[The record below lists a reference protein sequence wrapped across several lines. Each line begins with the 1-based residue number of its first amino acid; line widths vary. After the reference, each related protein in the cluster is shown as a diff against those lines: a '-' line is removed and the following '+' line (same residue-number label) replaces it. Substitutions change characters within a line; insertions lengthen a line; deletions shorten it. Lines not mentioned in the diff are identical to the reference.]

1 MAETEKKSPLDDT
14 LLISFQAKWLPGLAE
29 FVSDS
34 WLAPG
39 WWGIQFQPAGDHHA
53 TIVAQDG
60 AAMVVIQDPKTVLTA
75 TGGAVGKTWD
85 VSFRPEF
92 IARCKPLEFEMRSS
106 EGDSIRVPAPDWQT
120 AETGR
125 VRARGDVRMPVLLSV
140 IAFLGAEHE
149 YADRGTTSCSSR
161 KTNAGCTTALSAS
174 RVPWEV
180 IDAKSREAAPPP
192 DVVRLAAG
200 YLAKLAMFGQ
210 IAEGTFGRDGL
221 SRWTF
226 ADAPEVTVYIMPW
239 ARPAADH
246 SEEEPSDV

>member
-34 WLAPG
+34 WLASG

-85 VSFRPEF
+85 VTFRPEF

-120 AETGR
+120 AETVSVLVLGTEER
-125 VRARGDVRMPVLLSV
+125 DYRQQDRHAYIAPRSDPPGHHELLIEKDECWVHHAPGD
-140 IAFLGAEHE
+140 G
-149 YADRGTTSCSSR
+149 
-161 KTNAGCTTALSAS
+161 
-174 RVPWEV
+174 VPWEV

-192 DVVRLAAG
+192 DVVRLDAG
-200 YLAKLAMFGQ
+200 YLAKLSMFGQ
-210 IAEGTFGRDGL
+210 IVEGTFGRDGL